1 VANAVAIPFTAS
13 LLSHRNP
20 PVKRVVVPQ
29 RCLPHSLCTSH
40 RGQWKRPCSP
50 PPIVESTSIPA
61 KPISVPAS
69 ASDGT
74 PAAQAP
80 VSETSAAPRIAPQA
94 PAVVTPPLVPGTTF
108 CPVQSRRG
116 GTGLSDPTDVAQ
128 VSAAAAA
135 RLAVT
140 SQILRAKSLGA
151 MTAASAAAPPFANT
165 CQASRRLSLRS
176 NSGANRLAVSF
187 DIRLLET
194 KKTARTAPP
203 CHPAPTS
210 IRTPMIHAARAPPK
224 ERAPTCH
231 AMPDTPALTNA
242 ASGNDGEVR
251 SALPLPA
258 AFPRFAPVACPDRSL
273 GPRESPAL

>member
-1 VANAVAIPFTAS
+1 MAFTAS
-13 LLSHRNP
+13 LLSQRKP

-40 RGQWKRPCSP
+40 RGQWKRPCSLP
-50 PPIVESTSIPA
+50 PMVESNSIPT

-80 VSETSAAPRIAPQA
+80 VSETNAAPTTAPPA
-94 PAVVTPPLVPGTTF
+94 PRVVTPPLVPGTT
-108 CPVQSRRG
+108 CRLVQSRRG

-140 SQILRAKSLGA
+140 SQILRGKSSGA
-151 MTAASAAAPPFANT
+151 TTATSAATPPFANT
-165 CQASRRLSLRS
+165 CQASRRSPLRS
-176 NSGANRLAVSF
+176 NSGANRLAVSL

-203 CHPAPTS
+203 CHPVPNS
-210 IRTPMIHAARAPPK
+210 IKTPMIHPARAPPND
-224 ERAPTCH
+224 RVPACH
-231 AMPDTPALTNA
+231 AMPETPALTSA
-242 ASGNDGEVR
+242 ASGNESGVR
-251 SALPLPA
+251 GAPPLLA
-258 AFPRFAPVACPDRSL
+258 AFPEFAPEACSGRSL
-273 GPRESPAL
+273 ARRESPAL